1 MKRIVALALA
11 LAAGPALADE
21 GMWTYDNF
29 PSAKVQE
36 AYGFAPTRAWLDEA
50 RLASARLAN
59 GCSASFVSP
68 EGLVLTNHHCV
79 HACVEHLSTA
89 ERDLV
94 ERGYLA
100 RSRAEEL
107 RCPAMEVNQLAKITD
122 VTDRIA
128 RATKGKEGKAYAEA
142 LQAEIA
148 RLEKGCAK
156 SDRVRCDVVTLYGG
170 GQYHLYEYRRFQ
182 DVRLVFAPELASA
195 FFGGDPDNFTFPR
208 YNFDVAFLRVW
219 EDGKPAKT
227 RNWFRWSE
235 KGAQEGELVFVSGH
249 PGRTS
254 RLLTVSQL
262 EFERDVALP
271 ERLLYLAELRGILLE
286 FGRRGPEQKRIALTD
301 LFAVENSLKA
311 LRGRHEALLDP
322 ALFGQL
328 AGRERELR
336 RWVEQEPERK
346 AAWGTAWD
354 EIAEAQGRLRNLYD
368 EYLYAEGTG
377 RVLRQPRGIMGDLF
391 ALARGLVRAAE
402 ERSKPDEKRLREF
415 TDANLPALEAQLFS
429 EAPIYPELEYVK
441 LSFSLRKLREELGTD
456 HPFVRKVLG
465 KHAPEDLARQLVE
478 GTKLADVSFR
488 RSLYAGGAEAIA
500 ASTDPMIVL
509 ARTVDPDARAV
520 RARYEQEVDAVQQRA
535 GQQIARA
542 RFAALGTSTYPD
554 ATFTLR
560 LSYGAVEGY
569 EEKGERIAPIT
580 RVAGLYERAT
590 GSDPYALPPSW
601 LRAKEKLD
609 LDTPM
614 NFASTNDIIGGN
626 SGSPVI
632 NRNHEIV
639 GLVFDGNI
647 QSLGGEYGFDPATNR
662 AVSVHSQ
669 VILEALDKVYGAD
682 SLLQEIRRAR
692 H

>member
-235 KGAQEGELVFVSGH
+235 KGAQEGGLVFVSGH

>member
-21 GMWTYDNF
+21 GMWTYDIF